1 MFLLDTCVFIWYLED
16 SPRLSERAR
25 EIISNEKQLY
35 LSLTSLWEIAIKK
48 TINKIDIEES
58 TAELVRICEEDGII
72 LLPIESRYFDTI
84 QTLPYI
90 HGDPFDR
97 LIMAVAIDNNLDLLT
112 DDENIQKYD
121 KVNVVWK

>member
-1 MFLLDTCVFIWYLED
+1 MQTVKWKNNGKLKLAIIVGTRPEII
-16 SPRLSERAR
+16 RLSV
-25 EIISNEKQLY
+25 I
-35 LSLTSLWEIAIKK
+35 IKK
-48 TINKIDIEES
+48 C
-58 TAELVRICEEDGII
+58 R
-72 LLPIESRYFDTI
+72 RYFDTI